1 MASPRPPA
9 YNCMSEERLRCLTDM
24 TKNTGNEKQTH
35 RRPKIL
41 GLKDLTREIQRAPGF
56 AEMLAALKNGRS
68 ATLDGAW
75 GSASAL
81 ASAALALH
89 APTSLVI
96 LLAHV
101 GDVDDFRDDVATFA
115 GIVPEVFPAW
125 EKPPRELTRGRR
137 GLRAAD
143 ARAADGSRATLRRDW
158 WSRRFKRRSSRFRN
172 RNCSP
177 GWPAPSPSARSFPSR
192 S

>member
-1 MASPRPPA
+1 
-9 YNCMSEERLRCLTDM
+9 
-24 TKNTGNEKQTH
+24 
-35 RRPKIL
+35 
-41 GLKDLTREIQRAPGF
+41 
-56 AEMLAALKNGRS
+56 MLAALKNGRS

-81 ASAALALH
+81 AAAALALH

-125 EKPPRELTRGRR
+125 EKPPRELNAVDEVFGRR
-137 GLRAAD
+137 MRRAQAAFEQQPAATGGRTLSSDPPAGSEAGNARAMARTVAVGQVVAARSLDRLD
-143 ARAADGSRATLRRDW
+143 ARARHVAG
-158 WSRRFKRRSSRFRN
+158 
-172 RNCSP
+172 
-177 GWPAPSPSARSFPSR
+177 
-192 S
+192 